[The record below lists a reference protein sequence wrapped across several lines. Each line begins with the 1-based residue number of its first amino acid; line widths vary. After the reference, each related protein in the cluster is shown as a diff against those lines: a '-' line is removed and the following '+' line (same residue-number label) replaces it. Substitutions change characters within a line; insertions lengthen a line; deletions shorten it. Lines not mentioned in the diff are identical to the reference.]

1 MRHILVVD
9 DDPDVRGVLK
19 AALEASRIYRAT
31 DASDADEAL
40 AVIARD
46 RPDAAIIDAVLP
58 RVSGLQLAV
67 RVLEERV
74 PVLLVSGQPVVEKKL
89 EEQGLRFLPKPF
101 RLAQLLAETRALLA
115 EAALRQEELDRQLRR
130 LADNTSSLM
139 EARFVVRKAV
149 ERSRESRLERQRRD
163 QDRKGD

>member
-31 DASDADEAL
+31 DASNADEAL

-58 RVSGLQLAV
+58 RVSGLQLAG
-67 RVLEERV
+67 RVLETRI
-74 PVLLVSGQPVVEKKL
+74 PVLLVSGQPLVEKRL
-89 EEQGLRFLPKPF
+89 EERGLRFLPKPF

-115 EAALRQEELDRQLRR
+115 EAAFRQEELDRQMRMLK
-130 LADNTSSLM
+130 DNTSTLM
-139 EARFVVRKAV
+139 ETRLIVRKAV
-149 ERSRESRLERQRRD
+149 EASRESRLERQRRD
-163 QDRKGD
+163 KDRMGD

>member
-9 DDPDVRGVLK
+9 DDPDVREVLK

-31 DASDADEAL
+31 DAANADEAL

-67 RVLEERV
+67 RVLENRV
-74 PVLLVSGQPVVEKKL
+74 PVLLVSGQPVVEKRL

-115 EAALRQEELDRQLRR
+115 EAVLRQEELDSQLRR
-130 LADNTSSLM
+130 LADNTSALM
-139 EARFVVRKAV
+139 ETRFTVRKAI
-149 ERSRESRLERQRRD
+149 EASQKSRLERQRRD
-163 QDRKGD
+163 KDRKGD